1 MVKIIAGY
9 YFEMNLL
16 SFFQSSG
23 NKFYSLFEN
32 AAENNVKAA
41 TLLLKLCQENNST
54 TILTKIHDLEHQND
68 KLVHAIYDT
77 LTSVFVTPWDRED
90 IISLTNT
97 LDDVTDL
104 IHESA
109 DYLVN
114 YNIKKVSPIA
124 LELAKVIL
132 ASTKEITDVLPKL
145 RHRRTFK
152 TIHKSIVEINKLENE
167 ADDLLHKGLKE
178 LFKNPKDPVDVIR
191 WRDIYHTMEEV
202 TDKTEDIGDVL
213 SRLIAKYG

>member
-1 MVKIIAGY
+1 
-9 YFEMNLL
+9 MNLL
-16 SFFQSSG
+16 SFFQSNG
-23 NKFYSLFEN
+23 NKFYSLFED

-41 TLLLKLCQENNST
+41 NLLLRLCKENKSEG
-54 TILTKIHDLEHQND
+54 LLVKIHDLEHQND
-68 KLVHAIYDT
+68 KVVHSIYDA

-104 IHESA
+104 IHESS

-114 YNIKKVSPIA
+114 YNIKKVSPVA
-124 LELAKVIL
+124 LELAKVIV
-132 ASTKEITDVLPKL
+132 ASTKEVVSVLPKL
-145 RHRRTFK
+145 HHRRTFK
-152 TIHKSIVEINKLENE
+152 EVHKSIIEINKLEND
-167 ADDLLHKGLKE
+167 ADELLHKGLKE